1 MAWHNGICALLAA
14 GCALL
19 AARCALLAAGCA
31 LLVGCQRST
40 RVATGD

>member
-19 AARCALLAAGCA
+19 AAGCALLAAGCA